1 MLKKYLVMTS
11 IIFAIAL
18 LNQSCG
24 NDPISP
30 HEDIATINYTQEV
43 SPGKYGAPFATF
55 TLNTSN
61 VIYLQKA
68 LMKRTVFEASSV
80 EFTIPGHINLK
91 SSKIFIAFKSESEGW
106 GEWEMSQ
113 GQFSLYCVGQG
124 FNRNYIMNVSPTPCR
139 FKGKI
144 YCFSLNDEADNQKG
158 IDIPVIMTI
167 DSVVKDTLKINS
179 ARNYLPT
186 NNLLSITRSKLPE
199 KLPDGGVG
207 IKITGNAE
215 DKYLYGCLFINSN
228 DEYLKVSQPSSALS
242 IGIGLDKIE
251 PEYKAWFFAV
261 SK

>member
-1 MLKKYLVMTS
+1 MLKKYLVMMFIVFT
-11 IIFAIAL
+11 IAL
-18 LNQSCG
+18 FHQSCD

-30 HEDIATINYTQEV
+30 HEDIATISYVQEV
-43 SPGKYGAPFATF
+43 SPGNYSAPFATF

-68 LMKRTVFEASSV
+68 LMKSPVFEASSV

-91 SSKIFIAFKSESEGW
+91 SSKIFVAFKSESEGW

-124 FNRNYIMNVSPTPCR
+124 VNRNYIINVNPTPCK
-139 FKGKI
+139 FQGKI
-144 YCFSLNDEADNQKG
+144 YCFSLNDEADHQEG

-186 NNLLSITRSKLPE
+186 NNLLSISRSKLPE
-199 KLPDGGVG
+199 KLPDSGVG
-207 IKITGNAE
+207 IKITGNT
-215 DKYLYGCLFINSN
+215 DTYRFGCLFINSN
-228 DEYLKVSQPSSALS
+228 DEYMKVQQPTSALT
-242 IGIGLDKIE
+242 IGISLDKIE
-251 PEYKAWFFAV
+251 PEYKSWFFAV